1 MKLTVFEE
9 FEQVDP
15 EALWVDAASLYR
27 AFEQVKD
34 GRKAK
39 GKRYPLAL
47 LFTLI
52 LLGKLAGETKLDGI
66 IDWIN
71 ERQHELKKLLN
82 WPKRFPVQKTYTDA
96 LAKCD
101 HQEVARTIAQV
112 LVKARAQQ
120 RCGEEPSRLL
130 AQHEPTDEGLMQTAI
145 DGKVLRGT
153 LKHGRDDQPPVHL
166 LSWYECESGIVLDQF
181 IVSSKNNEES
191 ACQAILHP
199 VLVKGRILTVD
210 AIFSCRPWCA
220 IVHAYQ
226 GYYVI
231 PIKDNNPAVRRDL
244 EEFFEDE
251 GIDRHE
257 FEFHQETTKGHGRL
271 EVREIWTST
280 QMNDWFENEW
290 AGIAQVFRIRRTV
303 KAKGEER
310 QELVYGL
317 TNVPRKKADAKRLL
331 ELNRK
336 HWWIENRL
344 HYRRDVTLGEDASQ
358 VRCVGAPEVLAA
370 LNGGLLAL
378 LDFQGVKNVAKHM
391 RHLCAQPREALQL
404 LLGKLS
410 RHYG

>member
-1 MKLTVFEE
+1 MQLTVFEE
-9 FEQVDP
+9 IEQGNP
-15 EALWVDAASLYR
+15 EALNVDAASLYR

-101 HQEVARTIAQV
+101 HHEVARTIAAV
-112 LVKARAQQ
+112 LVKARAQE
-120 RCGEEPSRLL
+120 RCDEEPSRLL
-130 AQHEPTDEGLMQTAI
+130 AQQKPTNEELMQTAV
-145 DGKVLRGT
+145 DGKILRGT

-220 IVHAYQ
+220 TVHAYQ

-251 GIDRHE
+251 GIDRRE
-257 FEFHQETTKGHGRL
+257 FACHKEISKGHGRL

-303 KAKGEER
+303 QAKGQER
-310 QELVYGL
+310 SELVYGL
-317 TNVPRKKADAKRLL
+317 THVPRKKADAKRLL

-358 VRCVGAPEVLAA
+358 VRSVGAPEVLAA

-404 LLGKLS
+404 LLGTLK

>member
-9 FEQVDP
+9 LEQVDP
-15 EALWVDAASLYR
+15 EAVSIDAASLYR
-27 AFEQVKD
+27 AFEHVKD

-82 WPKRFPVQKTYTDA
+82 WPKRFPVAKTYTDA
-96 LAKCD
+96 LARCD
-101 HQEVARTIAQV
+101 HHEVARTIAQV
-112 LVKARAQQ
+112 LVKARAQE
-120 RCGEEPSRLL
+120 RCDAEPSRLL
-130 AQHEPTDEGLMQTAI
+130 AQHESTNEELRQTAV
-145 DGKVLRGT
+145 DGKLLRGT
-153 LKHGRDDQPPVHL
+153 LKHGREDQPPVHL
-166 LSWYECESGIVLDQF
+166 LSFYECESGIVLDQF
-181 IVSSKNNEES
+181 VVSSKNNEES

-210 AIFSCRPWCA
+210 AIFSCRAWCA
-220 IVHAYQ
+220 TVHAYQ
-226 GYYVI
+226 GYYMI

-244 EEFFEDE
+244 EEFFEDD

-257 FEFHQETTKGHGRL
+257 FQIHKQTSKGHGRL

-280 QMNDWFENEW
+280 QMNDWFHNEW
-290 AGIAQVFRIRRTV
+290 AGMAQVFRICRTV
-303 KAKGEER
+303 KEKGEER
-310 QELVYGL
+310 RELVYGI
-317 TNVPRKKADAKRLL
+317 TNVPRKKADARRLL

-358 VRCVGAPEVLAA
+358 VRSVGAPEVLAA

-404 LLGKLS
+404 LLGKLT